1 MGARNSEIRNHARP
15 EVANG
20 NVCQHT
26 ADGGC
31 ILALAIEAT
40 SDLAV
45 RDILQDAGVGE
56 WNPLC
61 LSFALQSASSENL
74 MSIAVL
80 LLTQGA
86 NINFVGGPFETAL
99 QAAIVGGHVQMVEW
113 LLQHG
118 ATVNTETPL
127 FCTPLQAAT
136 AFNQTQIVH
145 VLLRHGA
152 DTNQVAGPYHTAL
165 QVAAV
170 EGRTDI
176 MKDLLEYGA
185 DASIQGGLYG
195 DALQAAASIGRI
207 SLTTSLDCTKSL
219 LDQCRLRLRSSS
231 GMHAVHLRN
240 IVMLLDAL
248 NKDQGD
254 MRPTDRTIE

>member
-1 MGARNSEIRNHARP
+1 MANSNICR
-15 EVANG
+15 
-20 NVCQHT
+20 HT

-31 ILALAIEAT
+31 ILALAIEAMG
-40 SDLAV
+40 DPAV
-45 RDILQDAGVGE
+45 RDTLQDVALGE
-56 WNPLC
+56 WNLPC
-61 LSFALQSASSENL
+61 LSYALQSASLENL
-74 MSIAVL
+74 LSIADL

-86 NINFVGGPFETAL
+86 DINFVGGPFETAL

-118 ATVNTETPL
+118 ATVDAETPL

-136 AFNQTQIVH
+136 AFNQRQIIP

-176 MKDLLEYGA
+176 LKDLLEYGA

-195 DALQAAASIGRI
+195 DALQAAASVGSI
-207 SLTTSLDCTKSL
+207 SLTTSLDRAKS
-219 LDQCRLRLRSSS
+219 LDQCRLRLQSSS
-231 GMHAVHLRN
+231 GVHSVHLRN

-248 NKDQGD
+248 NKDQRD
-254 MRPTDRTIE
+254 VRPTYWTVECPHVPSPMSVN